1 MEPKFYAEAVIM
13 TSAAA
18 PHTEPRARPTRWE
31 LVKNVTVLKVQ
42 HGSYRNS
49 VLEGAFLIDQEA
61 SVKYGPVTGKT
72 AIAIVYCLWFDTR
85 LKTRGIE
92 LEYQVDGSELL
103 ENFQGQVVT
112 NISLDGV

>member
-1 MEPKFYAEAVIM
+1 MIPKFYAVAPLM
-13 TSAAA
+13 TNTLA
-18 PHTEPRARPTRWE
+18 PNAEHRARPTRWE
-31 LVKNVTVLKVQ
+31 LVKNSTVLKIRR
-42 HGSYRNS
+42 GSYRNS
-49 VLEGAFLIDQEA
+49 ALEGAFLLDQEA
-61 SVKYGPVTGKT
+61 SVKYGPVTGEK

-92 LEYQVDGSELL
+92 LEYQVDGSELI

>member
-1 MEPKFYAEAVIM
+1 MEPKFYASALLM
-13 TSAAA
+13 TSAVA
-18 PHTEPRARPTRWE
+18 PNTEPRARPTRWE

-49 VLEGAFLIDQEA
+49 VVEGAFLIDQEA
-61 SVKYGPVTGKT
+61 TARYGRVTGEAAT
-72 AIAIVYCLWFDTR
+72 AIVYCLWFDTR

-92 LEYQVDGSELL
+92 LEYQVDGSELI